1 MRARVLCCISID
13 VDATDWANQANL
25 SAGAMCVRG
34 KTASMEPD
42 VGDMECLVPEQLIE
56 EHAGILCRKYVDF
69 DDTVRGGTSGS
80 IGGWRV
86 S

>member
-42 VGDMECLVPEQLIE
+42 VGDMECLVPE
-56 EHAGILCRKYVDF
+56 H
-69 DDTVRGGTSGS
+69 S
-80 IGGWRV
+80 
-86 S
+86 

>member
-25 SAGAMCVRG
+25 SAGGMCIRG

-42 VGDMECLVPEQLIE
+42 VGDMEYLVPE
-56 EHAGILCRKYVDF
+56 H
-69 DDTVRGGTSGS
+69 S
-80 IGGWRV
+80 
-86 S
+86 